1 MGNMVYDPDGP
12 GIPAYGINT
21 PYLPSKVRPKKS
33 ESFCRFNSGVLCDDW
48 VCESCGFNPERK
60 RGKDG

>member
-21 PYLPSKVRPKKS
+21 VYLPSR
-33 ESFCRFNSGVLCDDW
+33 ESVCPYNDGVLCDDW
-48 VCESCGFNPERK
+48 KCESCGFNPERK
-60 RGKDG
+60 NRR